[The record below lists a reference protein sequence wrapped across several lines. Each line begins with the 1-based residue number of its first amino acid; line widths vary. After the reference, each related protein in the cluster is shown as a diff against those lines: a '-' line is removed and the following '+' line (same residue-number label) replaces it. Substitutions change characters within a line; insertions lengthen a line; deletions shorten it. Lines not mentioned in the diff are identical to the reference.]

1 MNKFNG
7 TLMVLMLEIY
17 IFKEIWLFNVRK
29 NIWDFKRVYFDTGCL
44 QKAWWKDERAG
55 QLWIVVS
62 LFGEGPKAVNRVGVV
77 VANWLV
83 EKGVVVERYSDRA
96 VKVIWLSLGML
107 FGK

>member
-29 NIWDFKRVYFDTGCL
+29 IIWDFKRVYFDTGCQ
-44 QKAWWKDERAG
+44 QKAWWKNERAG

-62 LFGEGPKAVNRVGVV
+62 LFGGGPKAVNRVGVV
-77 VANWLV
+77 VAKWLV
-83 EKGVVVERYSDRA
+83 EKGVVVERYSDSA
-96 VKVIWLSLGML
+96 VKVIGLSLGML